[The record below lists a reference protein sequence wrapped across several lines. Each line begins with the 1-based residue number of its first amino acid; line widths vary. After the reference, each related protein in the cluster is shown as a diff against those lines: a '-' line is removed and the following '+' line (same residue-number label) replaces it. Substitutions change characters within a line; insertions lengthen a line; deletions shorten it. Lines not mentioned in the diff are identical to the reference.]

1 MLNIG
6 GTYMDLI
13 KEQLLK
19 LENDLLQ
26 PEVRNSMEKL
36 NEILTDNFIEYCSS
50 GYEYHWNKEDEING
64 SVISNKVYGKIIDFE
79 IKKLSDEYVQATYK
93 MIKNDEPNEDRRY
106 SLRSSIWKYIDGK
119 WKMIFHQGTLV
130 PKVNWLRMDKK
141 E

>member
-1 MLNIG
+1 
-6 GTYMDLI
+6 MDLI

-26 PEVRNSMEKL
+26 PEVRNSTEKS
-36 NEILTDNFIEYCSS
+36 NEILADDFIEYCSS
-50 GYEYHWNKEDEING
+50 GYEYHKNKEETING
-64 SVISNKVYGKIIDFE
+64 PVISNKAYGKIIDFE
-79 IKKLSDEYVQATYK
+79 IKKLSDEYVQVKYK

-130 PKVNWLRMDKK
+130 PKSNWLKMGKNN